1 MAYFK
6 FPKILLIALAVVT
19 QQAALL
25 AQTPPSPPPPDDS
38 APTNRKDA
46 ATRAQ
51 TTPPPPDN
59 SAPTQRE
66 GAATRSPCLRV
77 KNRLTALVPLVQKT
91 ASNGQGANSKV
102 VLGKTA
108 AERPSFWF
116 YVPYTFTPA
125 HPVEF
130 LLQDEAGKDLYKATL
145 EASQTAPGV
154 VGFELPSTAP
164 ALEVG
169 KRYHWFFSVY
179 CNPEEP
185 VFVAGWVER
194 VALNPSL
201 LPQLEQ
207 ATQRE
212 KFALYQ
218 KADLWHEAIAT
229 LAQLR
234 RQNPEDTKLK
244 AEWSNLLQSIDLNAI
259 APEPITAML
268 TQTIG
273 PIAPSN

>member
-1 MAYFK
+1 MAYFN

-25 AQTPPSPPPPDDS
+25 AQTPPQPQPPDYG
-38 APTNRKDA
+38 APGERK
-46 ATRAQ
+46 
-51 TTPPPPDN
+51 
-59 SAPTQRE
+59 
-66 GAATRSPCLRV
+66 GAATRSNCPLV

-91 ASNGQGANSKV
+91 ASNGQGANSTV

-125 HPVEF
+125 HPAEF
-130 LLQDEAGKDLYKATL
+130 MLQDEARKDLYKATL

-169 KRYHWFFSVY
+169 KRYYWSFSVY
-179 CNPEEP
+179 CIPEQRF
-185 VFVAGWVER
+185 FVEGWVER

-234 RQNPEDTKLK
+234 RQNPEDAKLE

>member
-19 QQAALL
+19 QQATLL
-25 AQTPPSPPPPDDS
+25 AQTPPPPPP
-38 APTNRKDA
+38 PEGG
-46 ATRAQ
+46 
-51 TTPPPPDN
+51 
-59 SAPTQRE
+59 APTQRE
-66 GAATRSPCLRV
+66 GAATRSPCPQV
-77 KNRLTALVPLVQKT
+77 KNPLTALVPLVQKT

-102 VLGKTA
+102 VLSKTA

-130 LLQDEAGKDLYKATL
+130 SLRDEAGKDLYQAKL

-169 KRYHWFFSVY
+169 KRYHWYFSVN
-179 CNPEEP
+179 CNSEAS
-185 VFVAGWVER
+185 VVVAGLVER

-207 ATQRE
+207 ATQTE

-234 RQNPEDTKLK
+234 RQNPEDAKLK

-268 TQTIG
+268 TQTIE